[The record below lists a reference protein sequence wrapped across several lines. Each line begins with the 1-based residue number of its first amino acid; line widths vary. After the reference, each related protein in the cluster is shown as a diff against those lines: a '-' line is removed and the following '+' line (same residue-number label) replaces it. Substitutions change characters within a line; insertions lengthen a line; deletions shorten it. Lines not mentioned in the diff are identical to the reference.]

1 MRNPKHI
8 QTAVEREVWQIL
20 DGTYA
25 LNADGFKDKKLFDD
39 LLFLFKDYR
48 KNGHNL
54 PEQSIFL
61 GEYRYWLDDVPAKAE
76 RIFRERISAKKL
88 ESKDL
93 TRILRKMI
101 KRLEQMPDNSTF
113 STSELLDKCVKR
125 LCTYNV
131 GNGPSF
137 ELLDGEYFTTE
148 GDICESLDWEMY
160 DRFTAAAC
168 RHDFMIDCSNT
179 AFQILGLPYNIPHT
193 YRRIEHLLN
202 IAGTFTESDSLCNED
217 TGKRY
222 FAKTWKAEDGNTL
235 TLLEIPAGTGLVRQF
250 TKDSCAQI
258 EVLSGRATLKATH
271 FEFSEVYGEEGA
283 RWIDTG
289 EQKTCNG
296 KGGLCAEPDNEDR
309 SEQYKASFTIDNIG
323 DNPAIVL
330 ISRAE

>member
-39 LLFLFKDYR
+39 ILFLFKDYR

-54 PEQSIFL
+54 PEQSVFL

-76 RIFRERISAKKL
+76 RVYRERISAKKL

-113 STSELLDKCVKR
+113 STSELLEKCTKR
-125 LCTYNV
+125 LCTYNI

-137 ELLDGEYFTTE
+137 ELIDGEYFTTDGDMCE
-148 GDICESLDWEMY
+148 GLDWGMY

-168 RHDFMIDCSNT
+168 RHGFMIDCSNT
-179 AFQILGLPYNIPHT
+179 AFLILGLPYNIPHT
-193 YRRIEHLLN
+193 YRRIENLLK
-202 IAGTFTESDSLCNED
+202 IADTFTESDSLWNEYS
-217 TGKRY
+217 GKRY
-222 FAKTWKAEDGNTL
+222 LAKTWKADDGNTL
-235 TLLEIPAGTGLVRQF
+235 TLLEIPAGTGPVRHL
-250 TKDSCAQI
+250 TKESSTQI
-258 EVLSGRATLKATH
+258 EVLSGKATLKATH
-271 FEFSEVYGEEGA
+271 FEFCEANGEEGA
-283 RWIDTG
+283 RWVDTG
-289 EQKTCNG
+289 EQKLCNG
-296 KGGLCAEPDNEDR
+296 KGGLYVEPDNEER
-309 SEQYKASFTIDNIG
+309 SEQFKASFTIDNIG

-330 ISRAE
+330 ISRAQ